1 MNEARETA
9 FTGWRRLVFRCAA
22 LFVDKQEHPPAIG
35 KGAAGLSRA
44 RLHHRLGRV
53 PMRVILAF
61 AAVAVMALNAPALAQ
76 QSANPQQE
84 RMKACSTQA
93 GTQHLTG
100 DARKTFMSSCL
111 AGKTSGSGSTTG
123 NSQQQLM
130 KSCNAQAGTQ
140 HLTGDARKAFM
151 STCLK
156 GQ

>member
-1 MNEARETA
+1 
-9 FTGWRRLVFRCAA
+9 
-22 LFVDKQEHPPAIG
+22 
-35 KGAAGLSRA
+35 
-44 RLHHRLGRV
+44 
-53 PMRVILAF
+53 MRVILAF
-61 AAVAVMALNAPALAQ
+61 AAVAVMALTAPALAQ

-84 RMKACSTQA
+84 RMKACNTQA

-100 DARKTFMSSCL
+100 DARKTFMSNCL